1 MIVYAKTC
9 GLLGCERPV
18 LSVQS
23 QALYCSR
30 EHTRKAKDARK
41 RQRIREDPERHERER
56 ERQRLRTRDRHAYHR
71 AYYRSDSPGAQRK
84 RSKLVSTRRQR
95 AQAKL
100 VKAQQGKPSGTP
112 WYYGH
117 CVRCAQPFL
126 TKSKGG
132 LLPSYCSDR
141 CKTRDRKDRHE
152 QCKRLAYAEPVYRRQ
167 VFERDDWE
175 CQLCGLHLQADD
187 HTRHDYAT
195 IDHIIPL
202 AAGGLHSMTNVQA
215 ACGRCNSHKSDLV
228 L

>member
-9 GLLGCERPV
+9 GLPRCERPV

-30 EHTRKAKDARK
+30 EHTHKARDLRTQ
-41 RQRIREDPERHERER
+41 QRIREDPERRER
-56 ERQRLRTRDRHAYHR
+56 ERQRNQGRVRDREAYFEN
-71 AYYRSDSPGAQRK
+71 YYRR
-84 RSKLVSTRRQR
+84 RRLVTRRRR
-95 AQAKL
+95 ANEKLARAK
-100 VKAQQGKPSGTP
+100 QGRPSGTP
-112 WYYGH
+112 WYFGQCLRCGETFLAKAYGG
-117 CVRCAQPFL
+117 C
-126 TKSKGG
+126 
-132 LLPSYCSDR
+132 LPSYCSDQCQANT
-141 CKTRDRKDRHE
+141 CKERRALR
-152 QCKRLAYAEPVYRRQ
+152 KRLAYIEPVYRRQ

-175 CQLCGLHLQADD
+175 CQLCGLHLQAND

-202 AAGGLHSMTNVQA
+202 AAGGLHSMANVQA